1 MRSPLGIEL
10 ARDRFPIVAAVD
22 YGGNFEVPPVGELF
36 NFPNL
41 FNLEV
46 GGVNLGFGRPIL
58 IMLTGVAISIALF
71 YTAFAKPKLV
81 PGKVQAAAEGI
92 VEFVRDSVAID
103 IMGPDGRK
111 FVPFLVTIF
120 MFVWLSNLFEII
132 PFVNFPA
139 TSRIGLPFLL
149 AIIVLI
155 TFVVVGFRSQGASYV
170 KEIAFPPGVPWPVY
184 FLLTP
189 IELISTFV
197 LRPLTLTIRLF
208 ANMVAGHVLLSIVF
222 IATHAFFRIPG
233 LAPEGSNLLGL
244 PIGILTFL
252 ISPLAIGFELFIGL
266 LQAYVFIILT
276 SVYLSGA
283 LHPEH

>member
-1 MRSPLGIEL
+1 MRSLILG
-10 ARDRFPIVAAVD
+10 AVD
-22 YGGNFEVPPVGELF
+22 YGANFEVPPVGELF
-36 NFPNL
+36 NFPN
-41 FNLEV
+41 FFDLEV

-58 IMLTGVAISIALF
+58 IMLTGVALSMLLF
-71 YTAFAKPKLV
+71 YAAFAKPKLI
-81 PGKVQAAAEGI
+81 PGRVQAAAEGI

-111 FVPFLVTIF
+111 FVPFLVSMF
-120 MFVWLSNLFEII
+120 MFVWVSNLFEVI

-139 TSRIGLPFLL
+139 NSRIGLPAML

-155 TFVVVGFRSQGASYV
+155 TFVVIGFRNQGIGYL
-170 KEIAFPPGVPWPVY
+170 KDIAFPPGVPKPVY
-184 FLLTP
+184 LLLTP

-222 IATHAFFRIPG
+222 IATHAFFRLPG

-252 ISPLAIGFELFIGL
+252 ISPIAIAFELFIGL